1 MVYDPTEGKCKVR
14 RDVLFDQR
22 WRYNG
27 SGVSITQ
34 LLKQERAD
42 RRMKADATDSDCAES
57 SNDPDDILDP
67 AEPVDQGGPPHQ
79 GGLRNQGGQEPPA
92 ARGGITQFFQPAAP
106 SATDGLSQA
115 PAPSSST
122 PKLPDPPAVPDGRYV
137 LGVQIPASWNT
148 GI

>member
-1 MVYDPTEGKCKVR
+1 MIYDPTEGKCKVR

-57 SNDPDDILDP
+57 SNDPDD
-67 AEPVDQGGPPHQ
+67 
-79 GGLRNQGGQEPPA
+79 
-92 ARGGITQFFQPAAP
+92 
-106 SATDGLSQA
+106 LS
-115 PAPSSST
+115 
-122 PKLPDPPAVPDGRYV
+122 L
-137 LGVQIPASWNT
+137 IH
-148 GI
+148 I